1 MLISKFQNYPNFK
14 MENQLI
20 IDSLNKL
27 YNEKPTEEKKIIS
40 NSQGWQNLNNNETT
54 YKGSK
59 VIAPDQTLDQ
69 IWSDNGLD
77 FKAKPT
83 KIFYKNHKDE
93 LIETTEYQGIIN
105 NKTGQLLNIPKNSY
119 TILQLATIKKVIE
132 QVRDYLAVESIIN
145 IDSKRFVI
153 NTYIKGCIADVKK
166 DDPIKRRCT
175 FITSMDSSV
184 GFTLAL
190 LDWRMFCFNQMNSV
204 RQSQN
209 MSFKHTASIPH
220 LVERLPRA
228 LDLTKHTFKED
239 IETFKFMARSEITE
253 QQAKE
258 TLKKLFENEYKN
270 KIVILNRR
278 TKEQRAKNVY
288 DLVQTKPILENLKIE
303 ADQNGLTQYSLHNA
317 ITNYYC
323 NQQQSKNIKCP
334 SEASRIR
341 TESNLYGKG
350 KSIIDRS
357 KELCLSIR

>member
-1 MLISKFQNYPNFK
+1 

-27 YNEKPTEEKKIIS
+27 YNEKPTEENKIIAS
-40 NSQGWQNLNNNETT
+40 SQGWQNLNNNETT

-59 VIAPDQTLDQ
+59 VIAPDTQLEQ
-69 IWSDNGLD
+69 IWSDNGLN
-77 FKAKPT
+77 FEAKPT

-119 TILQLATIKKVIE
+119 TILQLETIKKVIE
-132 QVRDYLAVESIIN
+132 SVREHLAIESIMN

-153 NTYIKGCIADVKK
+153 NTYIKGCIGDVLK

-190 LDWRMFCFNQMNSV
+190 LDFRMFCFNQMNQV
-204 RQSQN
+204 KQSQN
-209 MSFKHTASIPH
+209 MSFKHTASIPY
-220 LVERLPRA
+220 LVERLPRVI
-228 LDLTKHTFKED
+228 DFNKHTFKED

-278 TKEQRAKNVY
+278 TKEQREKNVY
-288 DLVQTKPILENLKIE
+288 DLVQTKPILDNLKVE
-303 ADQNGLTQYSLHNA
+303 ADQNGLTQYSLLNA

-334 SEASRIR
+334 SEAARIR

-350 KSIIDRS
+350 KTIIDKS

>member
-1 MLISKFQNYPNFK
+1 

-27 YNEKPTEEKKIIS
+27 YDQKPTEEKKIIS
-40 NSQGWQNLNNNETT
+40 NSQGWQNLTNNETT
-54 YKGSK
+54 YKGCK
-59 VIAPDQTLDQ
+59 VIAPDQTLNQ
-69 IWSDNGLD
+69 IWKDNGLD
-77 FKAKPT
+77 FEAKPT
-83 KIFYKNHKDE
+83 KIYYKNHKEE

-105 NKTGQLLNIPKNSY
+105 SNTGQLLNIPKNSY
-119 TILQLATIKKVIE
+119 TILQLETIKKVIE
-132 QVRDYLAVESIIN
+132 SVREHLAIESIMN

-153 NTYIKGCIADVKK
+153 NTYIKGCIGDVLK

-184 GFTLAL
+184 GFTCAL
-190 LDWRMFCFNQMNSV
+190 LDFRMFCFNQMNQV
-204 RQSQN
+204 KQSQN
-209 MSFKHTASIPH
+209 MSFKHTTSIPY
-220 LVERLPRA
+220 LVERLPKA

-239 IETFKFMARSEITE
+239 IETYKYMARSEITE

-270 KIVILNRR
+270 KVVILNRR
-278 TKEQRAKNVY
+278 TKEQRAKSVY
-288 DLVQTKPILENLKIE
+288 DLVQTEKILNNLKVE

-341 TESNLYGKG
+341 SESNLYGKG
-350 KSIIDRS
+350 KLIIDKS

>member
-1 MLISKFQNYPNFK
+1 

-40 NSQGWQNLNNNETT
+40 SSQGWQNLNNNETT

-59 VIAPDQTLDQ
+59 VIAPDTQLDQ
-69 IWSDNGLD
+69 IWQDNGLD

-119 TILQLATIKKVIE
+119 TILQLETIKKVIE
-132 QVRDYLAVESIIN
+132 SVREHLAIESIMN

-153 NTYIKGCIADVKK
+153 NTYIKGCIGDVLK

-190 LDWRMFCFNQMNSV
+190 LDFRMFCFNQMSQV
-204 RQSQN
+204 KQSQN
-209 MSFKHTASIPH
+209 MSFKHTASIPY
-220 LVERLPRA
+220 LVERLPGVI
-228 LDLTKHTFKED
+228 DFNKHTFKED
-239 IETFKFMARSEITE
+239 IETFKLMARTEITK

-258 TLKKLFENEYKN
+258 TLKKLFESEYKN

-278 TKEQRAKNVY
+278 TKEQREKNVY
-288 DLVQTKPILENLKIE
+288 DLVQTEKILNNLEIE
-303 ADQNGLTQYSLHNA
+303 ASQNGLTQYSLHNA

-350 KSIIDRS
+350 KNIIDRS

>member
-1 MLISKFQNYPNFK
+1 M
-14 MENQLI
+14 
-20 IDSLNKL
+20 
-27 YNEKPTEEKKIIS
+27 
-40 NSQGWQNLNNNETT
+40 
-54 YKGSK
+54 
-59 VIAPDQTLDQ
+59 
-69 IWSDNGLD
+69 
-77 FKAKPT
+77 
-83 KIFYKNHKDE
+83 
-93 LIETTEYQGIIN
+93 
-105 NKTGQLLNIPKNSY
+105 
-119 TILQLATIKKVIE
+119 
-132 QVRDYLAVESIIN
+132 N

-153 NTYIKGCIADVKK
+153 NTYIKGCIGEVLKN
-166 DDPIKRRCT
+166 DPIKRRCT

-190 LDWRMFCFNQMNSV
+190 LDFRMFCFNQMNQV

-209 MSFKHTASIPH
+209 MSFKHTASIPY
-220 LVERLPRA
+220 LVERLPRVI
-228 LDLTKHTFKED
+228 DFNKHTFKED
-239 IETFKFMARSEITE
+239 IETFKYMARKEITE

-258 TLKKLFENEYKN
+258 TLKKLFEHEYKN

-288 DLVQTKPILENLKIE
+288 DLVQTEKILNNLKFE
-303 ADQNGLTQYSLHNA
+303 ASQNGLTQYSLHNA

-350 KSIIDRS
+350 KTIIDRS

>member
-1 MLISKFQNYPNFK
+1 

-27 YNEKPTEEKKIIS
+27 YDQKPTEEKKIIS
-40 NSQGWQNLNNNETT
+40 NSQGWQNLTNNETT
-54 YKGSK
+54 YKGCK
-59 VIAPDQTLDQ
+59 VIAPDQTLNQ
-69 IWSDNGLD
+69 IWKDNGLD
-77 FKAKPT
+77 FEAKPT
-83 KIFYKNHKDE
+83 KIYYKNHKEE

-105 NKTGQLLNIPKNSY
+105 SNTGQLLNIPKNSY
-119 TILQLATIKKVIE
+119 TILQLETIKKVIE
-132 QVRDYLAVESIIN
+132 SVREHLAIESIMN

-153 NTYIKGCIADVKK
+153 NTYIKGCIGDVLK

-184 GFTLAL
+184 GFTCAL
-190 LDWRMFCFNQMNSV
+190 LDFRMFCFNQMNQV
-204 RQSQN
+204 KQSQN
-209 MSFKHTASIPH
+209 MSFKHTTSIPY
-220 LVERLPRA
+220 LVERLPKA

-239 IETFKFMARSEITE
+239 IETYKYMARSEITE

-270 KIVILNRR
+270 KVVILNRR

-288 DLVQTKPILENLKIE
+288 DLVQTEKILNNLKVE

-341 TESNLYGKG
+341 SESNLYGKG
-350 KSIIDRS
+350 KLIIDKS

>member
-1 MLISKFQNYPNFK
+1 M
-14 MENQLI
+14 
-20 IDSLNKL
+20 
-27 YNEKPTEEKKIIS
+27 
-40 NSQGWQNLNNNETT
+40 
-54 YKGSK
+54 
-59 VIAPDQTLDQ
+59 
-69 IWSDNGLD
+69 
-77 FKAKPT
+77 
-83 KIFYKNHKDE
+83 
-93 LIETTEYQGIIN
+93 
-105 NKTGQLLNIPKNSY
+105 
-119 TILQLATIKKVIE
+119 
-132 QVRDYLAVESIIN
+132 N

-190 LDWRMFCFNQMNSV
+190 LDFRMFCFNQMNQV
-204 RQSQN
+204 KQSQN
-209 MSFKHTASIPH
+209 MSFKHTASIPY
-220 LVERLPRA
+220 LVERLPRVI
-228 LDLTKHTFKED
+228 DFNKHTFKED
-239 IETFKFMARSEITE
+239 IETFKLMARSEITE

-258 TLKKLFENEYKN
+258 TLKRLFENEYKN

-278 TKEQRAKNVY
+278 TKEQREKTVY
-288 DLVQTKPILENLKIE
+288 DLVQTKPILDNLKIE

>member
-1 MLISKFQNYPNFK
+1 

-27 YNEKPTEEKKIIS
+27 YDQKPTEEKKIIS

-59 VIAPDQTLDQ
+59 VIAPDAQLNQ
-69 IWSDNGLD
+69 IWADNGLN
-77 FKAKPT
+77 FEAKPT

-105 NKTGQLLNIPKNSY
+105 SKTGQLLNIPKNSY
-119 TILQLATIKKVIE
+119 TILQLETIKKVIE
-132 QVRDYLAVESIIN
+132 SVREHLAIESIMN

-153 NTYIKGCIADVKK
+153 NTYIKGCIDNVLK

-190 LDWRMFCFNQMNSV
+190 LDFRMFCFNQMSQV
-204 RQSQN
+204 KQSQN
-209 MSFKHTASIPH
+209 MSFKHTASIPY
-220 LVERLPRA
+220 LVERLPRVI
-228 LDLTKHTFKED
+228 DFNKHTFKED
-239 IETFKFMARSEITE
+239 IETYKFMASKEITE
-253 QQAKE
+253 QQAKD

-278 TKEQRAKNVY
+278 TKEERPKTVY
-288 DLVQTKPILENLKIE
+288 DLVQTKPILDNLKVE
-303 ADQNGLTQYSLHNA
+303 TNQNGLTQYSLLNA

-334 SEASRIR
+334 SEAARIR

-350 KSIIDRS
+350 KTIIDRS